1 MKASL
6 SKTDNCGF
14 EPDSTCWG
22 RITGINSYDFKWII
36 INTEKM
42 IAVRVFIL
50 LSIEGLLLSS
60 FIGRDA
66 DKEPNEITN
75 KFPTIEEQ
83 EARMS
88 GEQVKSSKVCKN
100 PPVSI

>member
-1 MKASL
+1 
-6 SKTDNCGF
+6 
-14 EPDSTCWG
+14 
-22 RITGINSYDFKWII
+22 
-36 INTEKM
+36 M

-50 LSIEGLLLSS
+50 LSIEGLILNS

-75 KFPTIEEQ
+75 KFPTIEEDNEPNEITNKFPTIEEQ

-88 GEQVKSSKVCKN
+88 GGQVKSSKVCKN
-100 PPVSI
+100 PLVSI